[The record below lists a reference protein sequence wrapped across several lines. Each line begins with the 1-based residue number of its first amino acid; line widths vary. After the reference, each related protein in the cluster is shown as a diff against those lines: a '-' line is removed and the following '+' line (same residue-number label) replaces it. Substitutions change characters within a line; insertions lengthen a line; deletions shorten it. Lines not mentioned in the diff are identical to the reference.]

1 MTEEPQDGG
10 GESPEPPNADLP
22 PPGIPAA
29 FAAAAETAPAAPHF
43 LGSMPQSAEPVAPE
57 TPETPETLA
66 PPAESPTLSL
76 TPPDAPGA
84 PSGPGAPAGPS
95 GPGTMFGP
103 TAGVPDA
110 PDLSATAFGPPFGPP
125 GAPDVP
131 VAMVVPAD
139 GWRAAA
145 VAVAN
150 LSGLGLGFVLIR
162 RWRSAV
168 ACWIATAL
176 LVLIALPATP
186 GGVPVA
192 VTVIYLLFLVLAAVR
207 GAMRGA
213 RTPLSWPPSSQ
224 VAFGLAVVLL
234 AVPISG
240 TILFDN
246 ARQEATQRML
256 LGRLA
261 QADAAITAAEGEPA
275 TTAEP
280 AYDTALGTYQDLLD
294 HHRTSRAAK
303 LVPTR
308 LAAFYQHVSS
318 PYDSGDYCGAIEPL
332 TFLRSLPSGTISAA
346 DLGSLATFPDD
357 RLATS
362 LYECGVNALGGKAD
376 PTAAQDL
383 NQLMSTFPTSA
394 QAGKVE
400 PAVAAA
406 ISGAAAGLTGA
417 DPCGATSTL
426 TGLGTQV
433 KALTSGVASVADAL
447 KKDTATDGTDVESGS
462 YACAVSEYKSGKFS
476 DAQSALDSF
485 VSTYPND
492 PNKALAQKFSIAAQ
506 IAQEDSDAGKV
517 TPNLTAGGSV
527 SITISNDSPDPM
539 QILYTG
545 PATGTITIA
554 ACTGCKVYASSA
566 DGQANA
572 CGNDS
577 TSYPKASFTVPPGT
591 LYFLQK
597 STGTNVR
604 SYAHSEQYDADSIYD
619 VCAFET
625 SVLGDLGGLAG

>member
-1 MTEEPQDGG
+1 MSGAPFGPQ
-10 GESPEPPNADLP
+10 A
-22 PPGIPAA
+22 
-29 FAAAAETAPAAPHF
+29 
-43 LGSMPQSAEPVAPE
+43 GSPVAPE
-57 TPETPETLA
+57 
-66 PPAESPTLSL
+66 
-76 TPPDAPGA
+76 
-84 PSGPGAPAGPS
+84 
-95 GPGTMFGP
+95 
-103 TAGVPDA
+103 VPDM
-110 PDLSATAFGPPFGPP
+110 
-125 GAPDVP
+125 P
-131 VAMVVPAD
+131 VAMIVPAD
-139 GWRAAA
+139 RWRAAA
-145 VAVAN
+145 VAVLN

-176 LVLIALPATP
+176 LLLITLPATP

-192 VTVIYLLFLVLAAVR
+192 VTVIYLLFLLLAAVR
-207 GAMRGA
+207 GAMRAA
-213 RTPLSWPPSSQ
+213 RTPLTRPASSQ
-224 VAFGLAVVLL
+224 MAFGLAIVML

-246 ARQEATQRML
+246 ARQEAIQRML
-256 LGRLA
+256 LSRLA
-261 QADAAITAAEGEPA
+261 QADAAITAAEAEPA
-275 TTAEP
+275 ATAEP
-280 AYDTALGTYQDLLD
+280 AYGAALGTYQDLLD

-303 LVPTR
+303 LVPAR
-308 LAAFYQHVSS
+308 LATFYQHVSA
-318 PYDSGDYCGAIEPL
+318 PFDSRDYCGAIEPL
-332 TFLRSLPSGTISAA
+332 TYLRSLPSGTISAA
-346 DLGSLATFPDD
+346 DLGSLVKFPDD

-362 LYECGVNALGGKAD
+362 LYQCGVNALGGKAD

-383 NQLMSTFPTSA
+383 NQLMSMFPASV

-406 ISGAAAGLTGA
+406 ISAAAAGLTGA

-426 TGLGTQV
+426 TGLGTQA

-447 KKDTATDGTDVESGS
+447 KKDAAADGNDVESGS
-462 YACAVSEYKSGKFS
+462 YDCAVSQYKSGKFS
-476 DAQSALDSF
+476 DAQSAMDSF

-545 PATGTITIA
+545 PATGTVNIG
-554 ACTGCKVYASSA
+554 ACTGCKVYASNS

-572 CGNDS
+572 CGSDS
-577 TSYPKASFTVPPGT
+577 TDYPKASFTVPPGT
-591 LYFLQK
+591 LYVLQK
-597 STGTNVR
+597 STGTNVQ

-625 SVLGDLGGLAG
+625 SILGNLGGLTG